1 MYFFFKRDLRFVLA
15 PKANIKIFAI
25 HSVRYFFFFSCGQ
38 SSSASLFDCS
48 KALFVNFSS
57 DIFTR
62 LCVGRLLNWKL
73 VNFLARESL
82 PKLFPL
88 EKNSP
93 CTVIGADLAVDSF
106 CREK

>member
-15 PKANIKIFAI
+15 PKANIKYLPSTAFVISFSFPVVNRPLLLSLI
-25 HSVRYFFFFSCGQ
+25 VRKRC
-38 SSSASLFDCS
+38 LLIC
-48 KALFVNFSS
+48 LLR
-57 DIFTR
+57 FTR
-62 LCVGRLLNWKL
+62 LCEGRLLNWKL

-88 EKNSP
+88 EKSSP

-106 CREK
+106 CRGK